1 MMKIR
6 KYDIDKK
13 YTVLL
18 SLFLVILIILSIPF
32 TSFMGSANLSMRD
45 VIEVYI
51 HKLMPDSSSTIP
63 KSFINIVWELRLPR
77 AVLGI
82 CVGGGLALCGAVM
95 QALTGNVMAEPY
107 TLGVASGA
115 SFMAALSIATM
126 GHIAGISGVSPSIA
140 AFVGAFAA
148 MMLVYGI
155 ATDVYGV
162 SGTRLVLTGIGISM
176 ICSAMT
182 QLVISFAGSEK
193 KVQSIV
199 YWSMGSIAGARW
211 DNLLLPF
218 ITFLFGGIILCFHA
232 EKINLLAM
240 GNETATIL
248 GADVG
253 GLQKRLILIVSA
265 ITGVMVASTG
275 TIGFIGLIIPHTV
288 RFLIG
293 ADNRKILP
301 VIMLSGALFTM
312 WIDAIART
320 ILSPKELPIG
330 VLTALLGG
338 PFFLILLKKNRG

>member
-1 MMKIR
+1 MKIR
-6 KYDIDKK
+6 KYDMDKK
-13 YTVLL
+13 QTVLL
-18 SLFLVILIILSIPF
+18 SLLLIALIILSIPL

-45 VIEVYI
+45 VVGVYV
-51 HKLMPDSSSTIP
+51 HKLIPDSVLTVQ
-63 KSFINIVWELRLPR
+63 KSYINIVWELRLPR
-77 AVLGI
+77 AILGI

-115 SFMAALSIATM
+115 SFMAALSIASM
-126 GHIAGISGVSPSIA
+126 GHIAGLSGVSPSIA
-140 AFVGAFAA
+140 AFIGAFSA

-155 ATDVYGV
+155 ATDVYGA
-162 SGTRLVLTGIGISM
+162 SSTRLVLTGIGISM

-182 QLVISFAGSEK
+182 QLVISFAGNER

-199 YWSMGSIAGARW
+199 YWSMGSLAGARW
-211 DNLLLPF
+211 DNLLLP
-218 ITFLFGGIILCFHA
+218 ILAFLLGGMTLCFYA
-232 EKINLLAM
+232 ERINLLAM

-253 GLQKRLILIVSA
+253 SMQRKLILIISA
-265 ITGVMVASTG
+265 VTGVMVSAAG
-275 TIGFIGLIIPHTV
+275 TIGFIGLIVPHTV
-288 RFLIG
+288 RFIIG

-301 VIMLSGALFTM
+301 VTMLTGALFTM

-320 ILSPKELPIG
+320 VLSPRELPIG

-338 PFFLILLKKNRG
+338 PFFLLLLKRNRS